1 MDKKKVEQKLLD
13 EVKKNYGSISV
24 NDYDFTIHKV
34 LGDNF
39 VHTEIQMNGTLVVE
53 SIVASGLSLNDVVN
67 NFNKAEITP
76 AIDDL
81 NERIRDM
88 NLESAGIPSH
98 LIPEYKQTLIDF
110 TNIRNDLLMMR
121 IALKSLARETIN
133 RVDRLL
139 KLIRLAKQNP
149 NKEKLGLKL
158 ACKSMASLIKRS
170 QKILD
175 EAKDYLEDVQK
186 RMSTIDA
193 NLVELSHKLK
203 ANSEKIIQELELMTA
218 G

>member
-1 MDKKKVEQKLLD
+1 ML
-13 EVKKNYGSISV
+13 S
-24 NDYDFTIHKV
+24 F
-34 LGDNF
+34 
-39 VHTEIQMNGTLVVE
+39 
-53 SIVASGLSLNDVVN
+53 SLNDVVN

-149 NKEKLGLKL
+149 KKEKLGLKL

>member
-1 MDKKKVEQKLLD
+1 MK
-13 EVKKNYGSISV
+13 
-24 NDYDFTIHKV
+24 F
-34 LGDNF
+34 
-39 VHTEIQMNGTLVVE
+39 
-53 SIVASGLSLNDVVN
+53 AW
-67 NFNKAEITP
+67 
-76 AIDDL
+76 
-81 NERIRDM
+81 
-88 NLESAGIPSH
+88 
-98 LIPEYKQTLIDF
+98 
-110 TNIRNDLLMMR
+110 
-121 IALKSLARETIN
+121 KSLARETIDI
-133 RVDRLL
+133 VDRLL
-139 KLIRLAKQNP
+139 KLILNP
-149 NKEKLGLKL
+149 KKEKVGLKL